1 MFPGEGRYP
10 TMPFPLSLCLSCQSA
25 SYPCNIMPEINNLE
39 RGMQGQPMVAGHH
52 HSGPVVRKNAE
63 FKAEWRGLE
72 AKKTKGTIRTH
83 SLRRDPSSSS
93 PPLPLGLHTLST
105 PSHPLKRW
113 VLLPQSFSL
122 STVAAGTKPSTHELL
137 GGHSKSKRQD
147 SSCS

>member
-1 MFPGEGRYP
+1 
-10 TMPFPLSLCLSCQSA
+10 
-25 SYPCNIMPEINNLE
+25 
-39 RGMQGQPMVAGHH
+39 MQGQPMVAGHH

-72 AKKTKGTIRTH
+72 AKKTKGTTRTH
-83 SLRRDPSSSS
+83 SLPFPLLV

-113 VLLPQSFSL
+113 VSLPQSFSL
-122 STVAAGTKPSTHELL
+122 NTVAVGAKPSTHELL
-137 GGHSKSKRQD
+137 GGHFKSKLQD